1 MSRRWHHWRP
11 KWRRKKYPSVWQ
23 PSGVEH
29 LNPTIEKLKQQ
40 LEHTP
45 DHGRAALLEK
55 LLVLQAPRAA
65 LAQAQMDAHP
75 HGYHDR
81 EKRLYELID
90 FNDTFVSTVLAE
102 PQEALASF
110 SDRIWRIMTN
120 FCVAQKTPMFLRD
133 QYDAI
138 VRGLAREIAVY
149 LGARREGF
157 DVEMTSRTEDAFGID
172 MVIRDPVSGKHINID
187 VKTPS
192 AFRYRLEDLV
202 KEKRITDEQ
211 LLQADIDDFIT
222 VVNHRDKENVPVT
235 ILCVRPE
242 DVGDIVNF
250 QFQNTKQLG
259 TLLRHIV
266 AVSGQR

>member
-1 MSRRWHHWRP
+1 VSRRWHHWRP
-11 KWRRKKYPSVWQ
+11 RRHHRKYSSAWQ

-45 DHGRAALLEK
+45 EHEQAALLEK
-55 LLVLQAPRAA
+55 LLVLQSPRAA

-102 PQEALASF
+102 PHQVLVGF
-110 SDRIWRIMTN
+110 SDRMWRVMTN
-120 FCVAQKTPMFLRD
+120 FCQVQNTPMFLRD

-149 LGARREGF
+149 LGAKHEGLEA
-157 DVEMTSRTEDAFGID
+157 EMTSRTEDAFGID
-172 MVIRDPVSGKHINID
+172 MVIRDPASGKYANID

-202 KEKRITDEQ
+202 KEKRITNEQ
-211 LLQADIDDFIT
+211 LLRADQDDFVT
-222 VVNHRDKENVPVT
+222 VMNHRNRENVPVT

-242 DVGDIVNF
+242 DVGDIVDF
-250 QFQNTKQLG
+250 QFQNTKRLG
-259 TLLRHIV
+259 ELLRHVI
-266 AVSGQR
+266 AVNGQK